1 MRHPLNFQTPIKFS
15 LSAFKLIKGCS
26 RYIQMSLLAVA
37 LMALYGGI
45 HLAASWAAA
54 APAVISLTTLGTPYT
69 QNFDSLAQTGTNVAW
84 TDDTTINGWYS
95 TRTTYN
101 GGTGSSNTG
110 ALYSFGVAGTNPVTD
125 RALGGIGSGG
135 TGTFYWAARFVNN
148 TGSAISSLDIS
159 FVGEQWRDGGAV
171 TPAQQTMPF
180 QYQVANAG
188 VITDADTPSTGWTG
202 LASLD
207 FSSPTFTNTG
217 GGGALDGNLAVNRT
231 TKSAT
236 LTFGTP
242 VAAGQEIWLRWTDNN
257 DGGNDHAL
265 AIDDLSVTPQG
276 GGPVIPALNISD
288 VTLAEGNP
296 PGTTTFTFAVTLTAS
311 AGAGGVTFDIATADG
326 TAQDDNPATEDN
338 DYVAQS
344 LNGQSIS
351 AGSTGPYNFS
361 VTVNR
366 DTTTEPNETFFV
378 NVTNITGANA
388 GDVQGQ
394 GTINN
399 DDVTLTPIH
408 DIQGPGASSPIV
420 GASVTTTGIVT
431 GVKNNGF
438 YIQEP
443 EASVDADPATS
454 EGIFVFT
461 SGAPP
466 VAAAIGN
473 LVQVT
478 ATVVEFVPAADPLQ
492 PPLTELSS
500 PTVVQLSTGNSLPA
514 AIPLTATFPDPA
526 GPHDQL
532 ERVEGMRVSVAS
544 LTVGGPTLGNVNEAN
559 ATATSSG
566 VFFGTVTGVPRAF
579 REAGI
584 QAPDPPPSGS
594 IPPIPRWD
602 ANPEIIRVDSDA
614 QTGTTAIDVSTTAV
628 VTGLI
633 GPLDYTFRHYT
644 ILPDA
649 GATIGVTG
657 GMTATAVTAP
667 LSDEI
672 TIASYN
678 LERFFDTVND
688 PGIGE
693 PVLTA
698 TAFNN
703 RLVKA
708 SLGIRNF
715 LRTPDIVGI
724 VEIENLT
731 TLQALATQINNDAVT
746 ASQPNPNYMAYLI
759 EGNDVGG
766 IDVGFLVKTAFVTG
780 TTPRVTVN
788 GGVAIQELDASLFTN
803 PDSSTETLHDRPPLR
818 LDATVNFAS
827 GATFPVQVIV
837 NHMRS
842 LNGVDDL
849 GTGSNGWPT
858 AGARVRAK
866 RLAQAVDLANFI
878 QIRQTNNPNERM
890 VLVGD
895 FNFFEFNDGFVDSMS
910 TVLGNPVPD
919 NQTVV
924 PGDGVDLVNP
934 NLTLLLD
941 TLLQRYSFVF
951 DGNAQTLDH
960 AIVNNALI
968 AATSARRVEHPR
980 INADF
985 PETARNGTVSVER
998 LADHDPLVVYLQVQT
1013 CAVICPNNVVAMAST
1028 GQCSATVNY
1037 PAPTTTGTCGTVSC
1051 SPPSG
1056 STFNVGVNTV
1066 TCAQAG
1072 GSPSCSFTVTV
1083 NDNQNPTLTCPANI
1097 TTNMAVGQCT
1107 ATVTYTTPT
1116 ASDNC
1121 SGASV
1126 SCVPPSGS
1134 AFQRGTTTVT
1144 CTATDASNNS
1154 AACSFT
1160 VTVNDNQN
1168 PTLTCPTSITTN
1180 TASGQCTAVVSYT
1193 TPTAS
1198 DNCTGAIV
1206 SCSPASGTTFQ
1217 KGVTTV
1223 TCTAT
1228 DSSKNS
1234 ASCSFTVTVNDAQNP
1249 TLSCPSNIVT
1259 NTAAGQ
1265 CTATVSYTTPT
1276 ASDNC
1281 SGASV
1286 SCVPA
1291 SGTTF
1296 QKGVT
1301 TVTCTATD
1309 ASNNTA
1315 SCNFTVTVND
1325 NQAPA
1330 ITCPANQ
1337 TAGTLSGPV
1346 TVNYPAPTISD
1357 NCSGATVNCVP
1368 ASGSSFPVGITTVTC
1383 TATDA
1388 SNLTASCSFTVTV
1401 TVNQF
1406 TPTPTVSLTDPL
1418 ICTGPGNTAN
1428 GSFAVTNTSQ
1438 VSQTGTITV
1447 ALPAGLVGVPGTCV
1461 ANVGSCTVLAN
1472 SVNWSGTLAAGQTI
1486 SASYQAQIGN
1496 VPAGTQLCATTTA
1509 VFGQNTATVQ
1519 ACLTVNCPAPGP
1531 GGVFPS
1537 GAETSDQK
1545 AGSILIY
1552 NVFTSGAT
1560 SGNSQNT
1567 RINITNTH
1575 MALPS
1580 YVHLFFIA
1588 ENCGVADSYICLT
1601 ANQTAS
1607 FLANDL
1613 DPGTTG
1619 YIVAVATNNI
1629 GCPINFNYLIGDEYV
1644 KFTTGHAANLAAQA
1658 FSALPGG
1665 LPPCDGNTV
1674 ITSLNFDGVSYNR
1687 APATLA
1693 LDNIGSRAD
1702 GNDTLLILNRVGG
1715 NLGLGTSTLG
1725 TLFGILY
1732 NDAENAVS
1740 FSVNGSCQ
1748 LRSSLSNNLPRTTP
1762 RFDSF
1767 IPAGRTGWLKIYEQT
1782 GGLGITGAAINF
1794 NPNASASAGAFNQ
1807 GHNLHVLT
1815 LTSGMSYILP
1825 VFPPNC

>member
-1 MRHPLNFQTPIKFS
+1 MPFSNYLTIRKFFISSQPTRIRLLCLTALLVTLSGSALYWVASANNTAQTLPFTQNWTTTTLITANDDWSGVAGIEGFLGQDITTTTGTDPQTLLGVSSVANDLDVIANQSNPNITNGGVAEFDGIANPTIALQGSGTADAPYLLIHLNTTGQSNINVSYNLRDLDATTDN
-15 LSAFKLIKGCS
+15 AV
-26 RYIQMSLLAVA
+26 QAVA
-37 LMALYGGI
+37 LQYRVGNSGNFTNIPAGFVADATTGPSLATLVTPVSVTLPAAANNQSLVQVRIITANAVGNDEWVGVDDINITSGGI
-45 HLAASWAAA
+45 
-54 APAVISLTTLGTPYT
+54 PTPT
-69 QNFDSLAQTGTNVAW
+69 
-84 TDDTTINGWYS
+84 
-95 TRTTYN
+95 
-101 GGTGSSNTG
+101 
-110 ALYSFGVAGTNPVTD
+110 
-125 RALGGIGSGG
+125 
-135 TGTFYWAARFVNN
+135 
-148 TGSAISSLDIS
+148 
-159 FVGEQWRDGGAV
+159 
-171 TPAQQTMPF
+171 
-180 QYQVANAG
+180 
-188 VITDADTPSTGWTG
+188 
-202 LASLD
+202 
-207 FSSPTFTNTG
+207 
-217 GGGALDGNLAVNRT
+217 
-231 TKSAT
+231 
-236 LTFGTP
+236 
-242 VAAGQEIWLRWTDNN
+242 
-257 DGGNDHAL
+257 
-265 AIDDLSVTPQG
+265 
-276 GGPVIPALNISD
+276 LNISD

-296 PGTTTFTFAVTLTAS
+296 PGTTTFTFAVTLTAP
-311 AGAGGVTFDIATADG
+311 AGPGGVTFDIATADG

-378 NVTNITGANA
+378 NVTNITGATA
-388 GDVQGQ
+388 GDTQGQ

-420 GASVTTTGIVT
+420 GSSVATTGIVT
-431 GVKNNGF
+431 GVKSNGF
-438 YIQEP
+438 FIQEP
-443 EASVDADPATS
+443 DANVDADPATS
-454 EGIFVFT
+454 EGVFVFT
-461 SGAPP
+461 SSAPP
-466 VAAAIGN
+466 AAAVIGA

-478 ATVVEFVPAADPLQ
+478 ATVVEFVPSADPLQ

-500 PTVVQLSTGNSLPA
+500 PTVIQLSTGNTLPA
-514 AIPLTATFPDPA
+514 PIPLTAAFPSSA
-526 GPHDQL
+526 GPFDQL
-532 ERVEGMRVSVAS
+532 ERAEGMRVSVAS
-544 LTVGGPTLGNVNEAN
+544 LTVGGPTLGTVNEPN

-566 VFFGTVTGVPRAF
+566 VFFGTVTGVARAF

-584 QAPDPPPSGS
+584 QAPDPAPSGT

-602 ANPEIIRVDSDA
+602 ANPEIIRVDSDG

-628 VTGLI
+628 VTGLV

-649 GATIGVTG
+649 GAVIGVTG

-667 LSDEI
+667 LSTEI

-688 PGIGE
+688 PAIGE

-703 RLVKA
+703 RLAKA
-708 SLGIRNF
+708 SLGIRNY

-724 VEIENLT
+724 VEIENLS
-731 TLQALATQINNDAVT
+731 TLQALATQINNDAVA
-746 ASQPNPNYMAYLI
+746 ASQPNPNYVAFLV

-766 IDVGFLVKTAFVTG
+766 IDVGFLVKTAIVTG
-780 TTPRVTVN
+780 STPRVTVN
-788 GGVAIQELDASLFTN
+788 AVVQELDASLFTN
-803 PDSSTETLHDRPPLR
+803 ADSSTETLHDRPPLR

-827 GATFPVQVIV
+827 GGTFPVQVIV

-849 GTGSNGWPT
+849 GAGSNGWTT

-878 QIRQTNNPNERM
+878 QTRQTNNPNERM

-895 FNFFEFNDGFVDSMS
+895 FNFFEFNDGFVHSMG
-910 TVLGNPVPD
+910 TILGTPAPD
-919 NQTVV
+919 NETAV
-924 PGDGVDLVNP
+924 PGDGTDLVNP

-968 AATSARRVEHPR
+968 AGTSARRVEHPR

-985 PETARNGTVSVER
+985 PETARNGTVGVER
-998 LADHDPLVVYLQVQT
+998 LADHDPLVVYLQVQSCAVTCPSNVTVMASSGQCGATVNYAAPTTTGSCGPVSCSPPAGSTFNVGVTTVT
-1013 CAVICPNNVVAMAST
+1013 CAQSGGSPSCSFTVTVTDNQNPTLACPTNTVVNAAA

-1037 PAPTTTGTCGTVSC
+1037 TTPTASDNCAGATVNC
-1051 SPPSG
+1051 APPSG
-1056 STFNVGVNTV
+1056 SAFQRGTTTV
-1066 TCAQAG
+1066 TCTATDA
-1072 GSPSCSFTVTV
+1072 SNNTASCSFTVTV

-1097 TTNMAVGQCT
+1097 TTNTAAGQCS
-1107 ATVTYTTPT
+1107 AVVSFTTPT

-1126 SCVPPSGS
+1126 SCVPASG
-1134 AFQRGTTTVT
+1134 ATFQRGTTTVT

-1154 AACSFT
+1154 ATCSFT

-1168 PTLTCPTSITTN
+1168 PTLTCPANITTN
-1180 TASGQCTAVVSYT
+1180 TASGQCTAVVNYT

-1198 DNCTGAIV
+1198 DNCSGATV
-1206 SCSPASGTTFQ
+1206 GCSPASGTTFQ

-1228 DSSKNS
+1228 DASKNT
-1234 ASCSFTVTVNDAQNP
+1234 ASCSFTVTVND
-1249 TLSCPSNIVT
+1249 
-1259 NTAAGQ
+1259 
-1265 CTATVSYTTPT
+1265 
-1276 ASDNC
+1276 
-1281 SGASV
+1281 
-1286 SCVPA
+1286 
-1291 SGTTF
+1291 
-1296 QKGVT
+1296 
-1301 TVTCTATD
+1301 
-1309 ASNNTA
+1309 
-1315 SCNFTVTVND
+1315 
-1325 NQAPA
+1325 NQAPS

-1346 TVNYPAPTISD
+1346 TVNYPAPTVSD

-1388 SNLTASCSFTVTV
+1388 ANLTTSCSFTVTV
-1401 TVNQF
+1401 TINQF
-1406 TPTPTVSLTDPL
+1406 IPVPTVSLTDPL

-1438 VSQTGTITV
+1438 ISQTGTITV
-1447 ALPAGLVGVPGTCV
+1447 ALPAGLVGIPLTCS
-1461 ANVGSCTVLAN
+1461 ANVGSCVVSAN
-1472 SVNWSGTLAAGQTI
+1472 SVIWSGTLTAGQTI

-1509 VFGQNTATVQ
+1509 LFGQNTATVQ

-1545 AGSILIY
+1545 AGSVLIY
-1552 NVFTSGAT
+1552 NIYTSGAT

-1575 MALPS
+1575 MALPA

-1601 ANQTAS
+1601 ANQTSS

-1629 GCPINFNYLIGDEYV
+1629 GCPVNFNYLIGDEYV
-1644 KFTTGHAANLAAQA
+1644 KFSTGHAANLAAQA

-1687 APATLA
+1687 AAATLA

-1725 TLFGILY
+1725 TLFGLLY

-1748 LRSSLSNNLPRTTP
+1748 LRNSLSNNFPRTTP

-1782 GGLGITGAAINF
+1782 GAVGITGAAINF
-1794 NPNASASAGAFNQ
+1794 NPNASASAGAFSQ

-1815 LTSGMSYILP
+1815 LNSSASYILP
-1825 VFPPNC
+1825 IFPPNC